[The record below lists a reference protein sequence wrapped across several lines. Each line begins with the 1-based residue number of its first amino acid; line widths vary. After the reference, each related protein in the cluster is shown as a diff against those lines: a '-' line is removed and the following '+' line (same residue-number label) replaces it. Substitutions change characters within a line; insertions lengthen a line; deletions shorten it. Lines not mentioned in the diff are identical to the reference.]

1 MNTAPEKPIFQI
13 GAEGIDV
20 EALMEEIRQT
30 VARKM
35 ESGVYRD
42 IHVARAEK
50 ANLINIR
57 NEESFLDF
65 YLECLRHAAQVDIN
79 DFPIQ
84 ERRRCGGRLWVALK
98 KLIWS
103 LLKFYTYRLWSQQ
116 NQVNSLLLTALE
128 GLDDKYR
135 QRLQDLETRLAKL
148 EPGKAE
154 PCPPPPN
161 V

>member
-13 GAEGIDV
+13 GAEGVDV

-84 ERRRCGGRLWVALK
+84 ERRRCGGRLWVA
-98 KLIWS
+98 S
-103 LLKFYTYRLWSQQ
+103 GR
-116 NQVNSLLLTALE
+116 
-128 GLDDKYR
+128 
-135 QRLQDLETRLAKL
+135 
-148 EPGKAE
+148 P
-154 PCPPPPN
+154 
-161 V
+161 